1 MKTLKFVAYLF
12 YRYYSTG
19 ATKDIPYFSTLCAL
33 VMLFGL
39 HMFQILVVIDQMGML
54 PTKSTN
60 TRGANFFLIALFLIP
75 IFLLMALLV
84 KREDLKQIYYEEKKI
99 KRGYLFLILYTV
111 LSIALLITLIE
122 IKR

>member
-39 HMFQILVVIDQMGML
+39 HMFQILVITDQMGML
-54 PTKSTN
+54 ATKSTN
-60 TRGANFFLIALFLIP
+60 TRAANFFLITLFLVP
-75 IFLLMALLV
+75 VFLLMALLV
-84 KREDLKQIYYEEKKI
+84 KREDLKKICYEEKEI

-122 IKR
+122 I